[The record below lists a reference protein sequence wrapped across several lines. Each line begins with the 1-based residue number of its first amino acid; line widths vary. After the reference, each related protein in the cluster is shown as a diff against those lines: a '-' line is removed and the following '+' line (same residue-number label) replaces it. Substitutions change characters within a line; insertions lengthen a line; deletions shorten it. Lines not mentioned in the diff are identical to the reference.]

1 MPSRFENSIDLR
13 PAPLL
18 RRLAAM
24 LYDGLLCIGLVFVVT
39 GIYTGLHQLLI
50 HSGLLGFD
58 RYARMLEEN
67 TAINHDPVLTL
78 FLVLSLWGFFGFFWR
93 RRGQT
98 LGMQAWKIRVQNE
111 DGSPITWLQAFMRV
125 LVGLLSWLTLGLG
138 YLWQLTNSARK
149 SWTDLASDSVT
160 VFVDPKERQ

>member
-1 MPSRFENSIDLR
+1 MPTRFEKSTEFR

-24 LYDGLLCIGLVFVVT
+24 LYDGLLCIALVLVVT

-50 HSGLLGFD
+50 QAGLLGSD

-67 TAINHDPVLTL
+67 TAVNHDPLLTIL
-78 FLVLSLWGFFGFFWR
+78 LVLSLWGFFGFFWR

-98 LGMQAWKIRVQNE
+98 LGMQAWRIRIQNE
-111 DGSPITWLQAFMRV
+111 DGSAITWLQAFMRI
-125 LVGLLSWLTLGLG
+125 LAGILSWSLLGLG
-138 YLWQLTNSARK
+138 YLWQLVNRDRR

-160 VFVDPKERQ
+160 VHVKEKPRQ

>member
-1 MPSRFENSIDLR
+1 MSTRFEKSSELR

-24 LYDGLLCIGLVFVVT
+24 LYDGLLCIALLLVVT
-39 GIYTGLHQLLI
+39 GLYTGLHKLLI
-50 HSGLLGFD
+50 HLELLGAD
-58 RYARMLEEN
+58 RYAEMLEAN
-67 TAINHDPVLTL
+67 TAISYDPVLTVL
-78 FLVLSLWGFFGFFWR
+78 LVASLWGFFGFFWR

-98 LGMQAWKIRVQNE
+98 LGMQAWKIRIQNE

-125 LVGLLSWLTLGLG
+125 LVGILSWLALGLG
-138 YLWQLTNSARK
+138 YLWQWFDTGRR

-160 VFVDPKERQ
+160 VLVSPRA

>member
-1 MPSRFENSIDLR
+1 MSTRFEKSTELY

-18 RRLAAM
+18 RRFAAM
-24 LYDGLLCIGLVFVVT
+24 LYDGLLCIALLLVVT
-39 GIYTGLHQLLI
+39 GLYTGFHQLLI
-50 HSGLLGFD
+50 HLDLLGAD
-58 RYARMLEEN
+58 RYARMLEAN
-67 TAINHDPVLTL
+67 TAINYDPVLTTL
-78 FLVLSLWGFFGFFWR
+78 LVVSLWGFFGFFWR

-125 LVGLLSWLTLGLG
+125 LVGILSWLTLGLG
-138 YLWQLTNSARK
+138 YLWQCFETGRR

-160 VFVDPKERQ
+160 VLVNRRA